1 MTFTTNKDLETP
13 ARGTYSNTWDV
24 PLNGDMTMIDYAIG
38 GKQIY
43 NATGGSK
50 ALTTYDHTTKVLTDY
65 SYIPLHISIENTL
78 NANVIYTVPAGVG
91 GQWILKNITTDGSGG
106 PYTVTWASA
115 GGGASVVIPRN
126 TSVVVYSDGVNITQ
140 TNSVSSTNSV
150 NTAAIQDGAV
160 TYPKMNSTAL
170 ATIAEYR
177 AGIIQATFT
186 GSIVGNT
193 LTATGITGTIVVGMT
208 ISGSSVTAGTT
219 ITASS
224 GGGVY
229 TVSASQN
236 KSGPMTGDTT
246 SKLLTTATAWSSGA
260 YVALTDGATVT
271 PDFALGYNFSLT
283 VTATRTLANPINMK
297 VGQSGLIVITNS
309 SSGVSPIGT
318 YGSYYKFPGG
328 VAPILETT
336 GGSISVL
343 SYAVLSSTSILITGF
358 SGVR

>member
-1 MTFTTNKDLETP
+1 MTFTDNKHLETP

-24 PLNGDMTMIDYAIG
+24 PLNGDMTMIDYALG
-38 GKQIY
+38 GKQEY
-43 NATGGSK
+43 NATGGSQS
-50 ALTTYDHTTKVLTDY
+50 LTTYDPTTKALLPY
-65 SYIPLHISIENTL
+65 SYIPMYILINGTINT
-78 NANVIYTVPAGVG
+78 NVTYTVPADVG
-91 GQWILKNITTDGSGG
+91 GQWILKNTTTDGSGG

-177 AGIIQATFT
+177 AGNVTATFT

-219 ITASS
+219 ITGGSGSS
-224 GGGVY
+224 Y

-236 KSGPMTGDTT
+236 KSGPMTGAT
-246 SKLLTTATAWSSGA
+246 SDKLISTFEAWNSGT
-260 YVALTDGATVT
+260 YVPLTDGATVT

-283 VTATRTLANPINMK
+283 VTAARTLANPTNMK
-297 VGQSGLIVITNS
+297 VGQSGLIFIFNS
-309 SSGVSPIGT
+309 AGVSPIGT

-328 VAPILETT
+328 VAPILDTT
-336 GGSISVL
+336 GGSVSIL
-343 SYAVLSSTSILITGF
+343 SYTVCTSNFILITGF